1 MGRDPPATC
10 IDDAPATF
18 VGLPG
23 KFLLTG
29 LNEGGNSMR
38 HKQVAAALCAA
49 VLMGLSAGAALAGE
63 VKGPPTGGTAA
74 TNFNVAATSHANSI
88 CVFSGQND
96 DPNAPIVSAEPTPEA
111 PNGPG
116 GRTQSYGQD
125 VRYGLISPQV
135 FNPGMACRGGSNP
148 GR

>member
-1 MGRDPPATC
+1 MKRFLFLATC
-10 IDDAPATF
+10 
-18 VGLPG
+18 
-23 KFLLTG
+23 
-29 LNEGGNSMR
+29 
-38 HKQVAAALCAA
+38 
-49 VLMGLSAGAALAGE
+49 VLAIMCIGSSAALAGE
-63 VKGPPTGGTAA
+63 VTGNGKPTAGPD
-74 TNFNVAATSHANSI
+74 NANSI